1 VLSKPGGP
9 PMTKFARDRYDVVI
23 AGARCAG
30 AATALLLARSGL
42 RVLVVDPLRY
52 GSDTLSTHALMRG
65 AVLQLHRWGLLDAV
79 RSSGAPPVRT
89 TTFHYGDD
97 VVEVNIKPRDGV
109 DALYAPRRTVL
120 DPVLV
125 DAAREAGAEFAYGA
139 SVTDLVRDG
148 DGRVRGATIAEGD
161 GEASDVSADLVIGAD
176 GMRSRVA
183 RILGAQAE
191 YETPHAACSIYGYW
205 PGVPLRGYHWFYDI
219 GVSIGTIPT
228 NDGDTCVFVLVPQAL
243 FMDRREEGIATLFH
257 EAVEAVSPALGEHVR
272 TTEASGKL
280 RAFPGYAGFLRRSV
294 GPGWALVGDAGYFRD
309 PITAHGIT
317 DALREAE
324 LLSRAILGNG
334 GDGLSGYQA
343 LRDERVR
350 GLLDVTDQI
359 ASFDWDL
366 EEAQEHHLELNRQ
379 MNAQVDVL
387 RGLYEAGPDPGGV
400 TVRA

>member
-1 VLSKPGGP
+1 
-9 PMTKFARDRYDVVI
+9 MRFERDRYDAVI

-30 AATALLLARSGL
+30 AATAFLLARSGL

-79 RSSGAPPVRT
+79 RAWGAPPVRT

-97 VVEVNIKPRDGV
+97 VVEVRIKPRDGV

-120 DPVLV
+120 DPLLV
-125 DAAREAGAEFAYGA
+125 DAARGAGAEFAYGA
-139 SVTDLVRDG
+139 SVTDLIRDDG
-148 DGRVRGATIAEGD
+148 GRVRGARIAEGD
-161 GEASDVSADLVIGAD
+161 VDPTDVRADLVIGAD

-183 RILGAQAE
+183 RILEAPPE
-191 YETPHAACSIYGYW
+191 YETPHAACSMYGYW
-205 PGVPLRGYHWFYDI
+205 PGVPLRGYHWFYEL

-228 NDGDTCVFVLVPQAL
+228 NDGDTCVFALLPRAL
-243 FMDRREEGIATLFH
+243 FMDRRGEGIATLFH
-257 EAVEAVSPALGEHVR
+257 EAVAAVSPDLAEHAR

-280 RAFPGYAGFLRRSV
+280 RAFPGFPGFLRRSV

-324 LLSRAILGNG
+324 LLSRAIVGNG
-334 GDGLSGYQA
+334 TGGLSDYQSE
-343 LRDERVR
+343 RDRRVR
-350 GLLDVTDQI
+350 GLLDVTDRI
-359 ASFDWDL
+359 ASFDWNL

-387 RGLYEAGPDPGGV
+387 RELYGGGPDPGAV
-400 TVRA
+400 TLPA